1 MKADFYARGYLWL
14 AARRGWVLATVA
26 VLTVAA
32 GVITMRLDLEED
44 ILGMLPQRDPVVDE
58 FQYALKK
65 FRQID
70 RVYLDVGI
78 AGDDPVTLGRAADE
92 LYAGLATN
100 PALARILY
108 RFETQ
113 DDRKLM
119 NFVTGAL
126 PDLFTEA
133 DARALEEKLAPAKI
147 REYLMVMRRK
157 LAGPEGLVLKDVV
170 AADPVGMSGLMA
182 AKLLPLQGGF
192 GGARIEDG
200 RIVSEDGRHVL
211 LMAEPR
217 FPSSNSREGRR
228 LVADLLR
235 ITAAVEQHHPGVHVA
250 MTGGHRMAVDNATL
264 IERDA
269 MRCTVLG
276 MTAMLVLCFTAYRRR
291 WLAVVTFLP
300 SVFGML
306 MAGAVLALWL
316 PHLSSIAVGFA
327 SIAVGITVDYAI
339 YVVYHLDNA
348 AGLDRRGVGEH
359 VGRLVLPITAGALT
373 TIAAF
378 VVMASSPMRGYQQ
391 MGILGAVGVLFSAAF
406 ALAVLPLLVPIPR
419 KAGQPPLWMTRL
431 LEKFFAWRTRRMP
444 WLLALVVVLTVAGA
458 LGLRRLRFEGDIA
471 RLNGITDATRRDE
484 EAIRRTWGDA
494 LGMTLVVA
502 RGATLEEALAQN
514 DRVADRLSMEP
525 GVTAVYSVAAVCPS
539 QATQAAN
546 RQRWRVFWTES
557 RRAALRETL
566 TGVGKELG
574 FRADAFHRFWEGV
587 ETEPVWVTPDTFL
600 GTPLEQSLRERVLV
614 APGDVAVSTMVKL
627 ADRSQ
632 ANRLRAGL
640 GGAIV
645 LDKQAFSTHVAALA
659 KDGLGRFAL
668 WTTVLVAAIL
678 YFLLGAIELVVV
690 TLLPLAFGLLWTLGA
705 MGWMGLPI
713 DTMNC
718 IFVIFIIGVGE
729 DYSVFLVTSKLDE
742 WRGRPH
748 RLAATGASVFISLLT
763 TICGFAVLAFARHP
777 VLFSLGTTV
786 LLGMT
791 CAFAAILILT
801 LFLTE
806 LLLLANRLVS
816 SPSCGTRQK
825 VARLYRYQGKW
836 VEQFVYWKMR
846 MDPMFAALDGVT
858 PRRGLILDL
867 GCGYGIESHWLA
879 FGGGER
885 TLLGV
890 DYDADKIRV
899 AQRSSLT
906 QGRVRFEHQDILT
919 WDYPACDTI
928 LLLDVLH
935 YWQPAKQQAL
945 LAKAHAALR
954 PGGRLVLRDA
964 ARAATPQHRRVER
977 WEHWMTR
984 LGHNKTLEGIHFRS
998 AEELVSALKQA
1009 GFRNIEVNQA
1019 GGRDSNL
1026 LITGSV

>member
-1 MKADFYARGYLWL
+1 M
-14 AARRGWVLATVA
+14 
-26 VLTVAA
+26 
-32 GVITMRLDLEED
+32 
-44 ILGMLPQRDPVVDE
+44 
-58 FQYALKK
+58 
-65 FRQID
+65 
-70 RVYLDVGI
+70 
-78 AGDDPVTLGRAADE
+78 
-92 LYAGLATN
+92 
-100 PALARILY
+100 
-108 RFETQ
+108 
-113 DDRKLM
+113 
-119 NFVTGAL
+119 
-126 PDLFTEA
+126 
-133 DARALEEKLAPAKI
+133 
-147 REYLMVMRRK
+147 
-157 LAGPEGLVLKDVV
+157 
-170 AADPVGMSGLMA
+170 
-182 AKLLPLQGGF
+182 
-192 GGARIEDG
+192 
-200 RIVSEDGRHVL
+200 
-211 LMAEPR
+211 
-217 FPSSNSREGRR
+217 
-228 LVADLLR
+228 
-235 ITAAVEQHHPGVHVA
+235 
-250 MTGGHRMAVDNATL
+250 
-264 IERDA
+264 
-269 MRCTVLG
+269 
-276 MTAMLVLCFTAYRRR
+276 
-291 WLAVVTFLP
+291 
-300 SVFGML
+300 
-306 MAGAVLALWL
+306 
-316 PHLSSIAVGFA
+316 
-327 SIAVGITVDYAI
+327 
-339 YVVYHLDNA
+339 
-348 AGLDRRGVGEH
+348 
-359 VGRLVLPITAGALT
+359 
-373 TIAAF
+373 
-378 VVMASSPMRGYQQ
+378 
-391 MGILGAVGVLFSAAF
+391 
-406 ALAVLPLLVPIPR
+406 
-419 KAGQPPLWMTRL
+419 
-431 LEKFFAWRTRRMP
+431 
-444 WLLALVVVLTVAGA
+444 
-458 LGLRRLRFEGDIA
+458 
-471 RLNGITDATRRDE
+471 
-484 EAIRRTWGDA
+484 
-494 LGMTLVVA
+494 A